1 MNESRIKTVFD
12 FSRPVDQQPWKS
24 IDDRIMGGFSESRSE
39 CLASDLLHFSGTVSL
54 QNRGGF
60 ASVRSP
66 EGQYDL
72 GGCKQLI
79 IRIKGDGQ
87 RYKLGVRIDNY
98 FDGVSYLAGFET
110 LKDEWQ
116 EVCLPIEAFQPTH
129 HGRQL
134 AEAARLDLS
143 QVKSLGIL
151 ISDQQEGPFRLD
163 LVWIK
168 AT

>member
-1 MNESRIKTVFD
+1 MS
-12 FSRPVDQQPWKS
+12 
-24 IDDRIMGGFSESRSE
+24 
-39 CLASDLLHFSGTVSL
+39 CLWPAPLFRHCFTTEQG
-54 QNRGGF
+54 GGF
-60 ASVRSP
+60 ASIRSP

-72 GGCKQLI
+72 GGCRQLC
-79 IRIKGDGQ
+79 IRVKGDGQ
-87 RYKLGVRIDNY
+87 RYKLGIRIDNY

-134 AEAARLDLS
+134 AKAARLDPI

-163 LVWIK
+163 LAWIK